1 MASAINKVSSVLRIV
16 RGERDALVRTAH
28 FKAASENVSFATIE
42 RKIMS
47 TKTNFKRV
55 ALVAVASLGFGVLSS
70 VAPASAVATT
80 WNLGNANQM
89 QYINAITLAQVT
101 TSPTVGSAVIVNF
114 GTSIGAGESN
124 TSSGQVTAL
133 QTNDVV
139 NKFVGVLTS
148 VPTNGGAQVIGR
160 QVSDTGTPGTLSGFV
175 VETATSGSAN
185 WIQVEST
192 TVNASGTV
200 ASAKTAS
207 SILGVGSFTF
217 TPTVAGVY
225 QLTVYNQSG
234 DGASTGA
241 QDAGE
246 MSSVISITVAAA
258 AGFSAGLSTS
268 ILNATDGTANA
279 TADADAYTCAK
290 AAGTQCGVIAVT
302 IKTTSNAVLNG
313 GTLSASISGAGLIL
327 ADLAQTANTGN
338 SRSSSVVMT
347 DTNVA
352 YVHIDTDGS
361 SGPGTITISY
371 TDAASVTTVL
381 ATEVI
386 TSVGAVTKIT
396 RDADTAKT
404 YIGVGDTDT
413 ISLLPVDSLDNVAAA
428 IAAPVAS
435 SSNTLVAS
443 VTVASNLVI
452 VTGVSSGTAVITV
465 CNVVCSTT
473 GAISATFPVTVT
485 KTTAKSFTLT
495 FDKATYAPGEKMT
508 LTVAAVDSNGS
519 AVADSAIV
527 NSVLPGLRSLFSST
541 GLTANAAITGLP
553 AASATVSLSGG
564 TKAFTMFAPLISGDV
579 IISATEGTGVDSV
592 ALLASSAKVITATAT
607 VSGGSADAAL
617 DAANEATD
625 AAYAAAD
632 AADNATQ
639 AAVDAGAAAALA
651 QESADAALA
660 AVTDLGIKVTGLLDK
675 LSASLA
681 NIYKII
687 KAIQAKQK

>member
-1 MASAINKVSSVLRIV
+1 
-16 RGERDALVRTAH
+16 
-28 FKAASENVSFATIE
+28 
-42 RKIMS
+42 
-47 TKTNFKRV
+47 
-55 ALVAVASLGFGVLSS
+55 
-70 VAPASAVATT
+70 
-80 WNLGNANQM
+80 
-89 QYINAITLAQVT
+89 
-101 TSPTVGSAVIVNF
+101 
-114 GTSIGAGESN
+114 
-124 TSSGQVTAL
+124 
-133 QTNDVV
+133 
-139 NKFVGVLTS
+139 
-148 VPTNGGAQVIGR
+148 
-160 QVSDTGTPGTLSGFV
+160 
-175 VETATSGSAN
+175 
-185 WIQVEST
+185 
-192 TVNASGTV
+192 
-200 ASAKTAS
+200 
-207 SILGVGSFTF
+207 
-217 TPTVAGVY
+217 
-225 QLTVYNQSG
+225 
-234 DGASTGA
+234 
-241 QDAGE
+241 

-290 AAGTQCGVIAVT
+290 AAGNQCGVIAVT
-302 IKTTSNAVLNG
+302 INTTSNTALNG

-327 ADLAQTANTGN
+327 ANLAQTANTGN

-519 AVADSAIV
+519 AVADSAV
-527 NSVLPGLRSLFSST
+527 NTGVVGAGVTLAALRTLFSST
-541 GLTANAAITGLP
+541 GLTANAAISGLP
-553 AASATVSLSGG
+553 AASATVSLNGG

-579 IISATEGTGVDSV
+579 TISATEGTGVDSV